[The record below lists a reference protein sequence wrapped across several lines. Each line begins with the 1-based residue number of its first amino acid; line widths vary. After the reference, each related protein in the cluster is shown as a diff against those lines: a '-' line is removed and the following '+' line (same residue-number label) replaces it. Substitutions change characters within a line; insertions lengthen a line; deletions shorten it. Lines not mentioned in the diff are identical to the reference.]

1 MQQMDRPLV
10 SVVVPVFQAEKT
22 LNACVDSILAQT
34 YSEIEVILID
44 DGSTDNSALICDQ
57 YAQIDTRVH
66 VIHQKNG
73 GVSSAR
79 NAGMLEAFGEY
90 ILFVDSDDSILPDM
104 LKSLMDLAIT
114 GNCDAVVSGLIVR
127 QENAESRMRAAKQ
140 SGCFGSEIWNQ
151 ICIES
156 EPFGWAG
163 GKLLRKRIVREHN
176 LCFNTA
182 MRSQEDLDFLLSV
195 YEHCACI
202 CVTSY
207 AGYMYDYAP
216 RRKNPPVW
224 DFIANQLKLNRIAQ
238 EKTVLTPEAK
248 RAVQDRILLLLYTL
262 LYDACDHGWYDEAL
276 GKLKAVHGLK
286 DYLRGISAS
295 GEKAWIA
302 AWYAKGAYGRIRR
315 YLIVRNR
322 IRDLVRKLRGR

>member
-1 MQQMDRPLV
+1 MDRPLV

-73 GVSSAR
+73 GVSCAR
-79 NAGMLEAFGEY
+79 NVGIEAATGEY
-90 ILFVDSDDSILPDM
+90 ILFADSDDYIQIELIEV
-104 LKSLMDLAIT
+104 LLGDLLRKQSDFVIS
-114 GNCDAVVSGLIVR
+114 GAVVELEAGKVEIWDAGISGHF
-127 QENAESRMRAAKQ
+127 
-140 SGCFGSEIWNQ
+140 CSEIWNW
-151 ICIES
+151 ICMNT
-156 EPFGWAG
+156 EPFGRPG
-163 GKLLRKRIVREHN
+163 GKMMRMRLLKENSIR
-176 LCFNTA
+176 FNEA
-182 MRSQEDLDFLLSV
+182 MYSQEDLDFFLSV
-195 YEHCACI
+195 YENCNCFVI
-202 CVTSY
+202 TPY
-207 AGYMYDYAP
+207 AGYHYDFIANK
-216 RRKNPPVW
+216 RKAPVW